1 MSEWISVE
9 DRLPNEEGAC
19 LIVHFNGSDCGY
31 YFADTK
37 LFDSDTYDFP
47 EVTHWMPLPK
57 APKSGDV
64 RLLIEIVVFVCAV
77 AMVLAITF
85 GIY

>member
-19 LIVHFNGSDCGY
+19 LIVHSNGSDCGY

-37 LFDSDTYDFP
+37 LFDADTYDFP
-47 EVTHWMPLPK
+47 EVTHWMPLPES
-57 APKSGDV
+57 PKEQDNG
-64 RLLIEIVVFVCAV
+64 
-77 AMVLAITF
+77 
-85 GIY
+85 